1 MDIRTA
7 HLREV
12 VTGGRVKGGMIR
24 AHLDWL
30 RRNHNEETATKL
42 LRSLP
47 QHIASEIATT
57 LPSSWCSFE
66 AVVTLDR
73 AIAQQYGRN
82 VLKDL
87 GRFSAKINLD
97 TTYRLYK
104 REDIHEF
111 FARAAALQA
120 QFQDFGTAI
129 YEKSNEHGGRMIHS
143 GYACFSPTYC
153 SSAIGYYEEALRIH
167 GGRNVIVTESSCQC
181 AGDMNCTFVMRWS

>member
-12 VTGGRVKGGMIR
+12 VTGGRVKGGMVR

-30 RRNHNEETATKL
+30 RRTHSDDAATKL

-47 QHIASEIATT
+47 QHVAAEIATV

-66 AVVTLDR
+66 SVVTLDR
-73 AIAQQYGRN
+73 AIALQYGNN

-97 TTYRLYK
+97 TTYRLFK

-111 FARAAALQA
+111 FKRSAALHA
-120 QFQDFGTAI
+120 QFQDFGTAF
-129 YEKSNEHGGRMIHS
+129 YERSNDHGGRMIHS

-153 SSAIGYYEEALRIH
+153 SSDSVLPW
-167 GGRNVIVTESSCQC
+167 T
-181 AGDMNCTFVMRWS
+181 AG